1 MNPITTATASDA
13 TVSARASSA
22 PFQYGL
28 EVSASQK
35 RWVSKLPSSGCSYFT
50 STAGI
55 WYLAASFPSVPSA
68 LNDATADLNWA
79 PSAVSDFR

>member
-1 MNPITTATASDA
+1 MNPITTATASED
-13 TVSARASSA
+13 TVSASASSA

-35 RWVSKLPSSGCSYFT
+35 RWVSKLPSSCCSYFT

-55 WYLAASFPSVPSA
+55 
-68 LNDATADLNWA
+68 
-79 PSAVSDFR
+79 